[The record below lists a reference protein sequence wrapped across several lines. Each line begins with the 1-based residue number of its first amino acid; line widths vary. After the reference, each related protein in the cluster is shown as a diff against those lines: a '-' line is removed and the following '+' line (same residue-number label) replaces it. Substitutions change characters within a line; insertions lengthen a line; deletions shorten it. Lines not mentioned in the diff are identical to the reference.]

1 MARADHVSGLWGKS
15 PPACTSHS
23 HRGCTR
29 AFEFRCSQAACSLDD
44 GSLGA
49 PCPPQL
55 QAVHLSVCT
64 CARALTPV
72 IQSRACVFCVCAC
85 MRMCARPGCGVGKES
100 QTPFSLDR
108 LKTQHGSFLFFLRK
122 KKNTFPSGGKA
133 VRLGLSMGSPG
144 LPGCTLPAS
153 PIAPA
158 PTPWP
163 CSLTGRCPRA
173 RRKATHGSGR
183 GCLGLPGPSPG
194 ARLAAGPK

>member
-122 KKNTFPSGGKA
+122 KKIHSLQ
-133 VRLGLSMGSPG
+133 VERQLGW
-144 LPGCTLPAS
+144 AS
-153 PIAPA
+153 PWAALGYLDAPCRPPPSPLRPHPGPA
-158 PTPWP
+158 PLQAGVLEQDARQLTAVGGAAWD
-163 CSLTGRCPRA
+163 SLGQV
-173 RRKATHGSGR
+173 
-183 GCLGLPGPSPG
+183 LVPG
-194 ARLAAGPK
+194 